1 MRAPRLLSTHRHVR
15 VETQVEQA
23 VDDFLTTRKFDVFV
37 VSYETLRI
45 HASRFHVDGACDLL
59 ICDEAHRL
67 KNDKT
72 LTSQVQHSCA
82 LATAPPLYQR

>member
-1 MRAPRLLSTHRHVR
+1 MLCVR
-15 VETQVEQA
+15 QVEQG

-72 LTSQVQHSCA
+72 LTSQVRYP
-82 LATAPPLYQR
+82 LPPHNCPSVDAV